1 MIDQFIKPDS
11 WTARD
16 LYAAFALAGMY
27 ANSRSQKWT
36 HSEIALDALTLAEI
50 MMRLRQKH

>member
-16 LYAAFALAGMY
+16 LYAAFALAG
-27 ANSRSQKWT
+27 SPTRW
-36 HSEIALDALTLAEI
+36 
-50 MMRLRQKH
+50 LR